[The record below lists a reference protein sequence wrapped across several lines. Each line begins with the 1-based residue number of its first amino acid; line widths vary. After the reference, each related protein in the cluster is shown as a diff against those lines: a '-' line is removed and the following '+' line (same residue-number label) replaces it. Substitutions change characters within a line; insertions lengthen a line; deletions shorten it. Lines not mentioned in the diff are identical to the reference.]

1 MGRDAGSREGGEGC
15 TEPGDMPTCRA
26 SVKTSGGPKPARREG
41 YAGIGSPAPTIP
53 ASLGPWFKFQFLHL
67 FLHDAGQVT
76 SLGSQNLSF
85 LIQLNVSNKGYYLLS
100 LYSSPEQATKS
111 MPKTFFSPFPFL
123 PLTIISRPLLA
134 RLHYGTPT
142 CLHVTMQ
149 GIERA
154 LKPLPLGSKQVL
166 PAQKDTTQA
175 VGITLEGVTFL
186 RDSGCFVKLW
196 S

>member
-1 MGRDAGSREGGEGC
+1 MQELAARPQQSLLLWNPGSNSNFYISSCMMLG
-15 TEPGDMPTCRA
+15 
-26 SVKTSGGPKPARREG
+26 K
-41 YAGIGSPAPTIP
+41 
-53 ASLGPWFKFQFLHL
+53 SLHWGHRIC
-67 FLHDAGQVT
+67 
-76 SLGSQNLSF
+76 F

-111 MPKTFFSPFPFL
+111 MPKTFFFPFPFL